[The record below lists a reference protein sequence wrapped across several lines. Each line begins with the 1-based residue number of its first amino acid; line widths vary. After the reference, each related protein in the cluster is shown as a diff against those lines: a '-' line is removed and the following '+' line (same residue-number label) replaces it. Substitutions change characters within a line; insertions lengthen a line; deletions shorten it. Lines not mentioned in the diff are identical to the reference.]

1 MLSLILSAAVLAA
14 APLSAQDPACITRAT
29 PEQLA
34 GRPSPL
40 ESVSFTVGPAR
51 VKVCYGAPSAK
62 GRKVFGELIPYG
74 QLWRTGANE
83 PTMIH
88 TSAPITVAGVAVPAG
103 VVSLYTVPGK
113 SEWEIIINRSVT
125 QWGAE
130 GGYTDAIKAQE
141 IGRGKVAALPD
152 PMPAP
157 VEKFV
162 IRADQTRQKTMLVLE
177 WERTRVS
184 IPVEAAR

>member
-1 MLSLILSAAVLAA
+1 MLSLLLSTALLGT
-14 APLSAQDPACITRAT
+14 APAPIQDPACVTRAT

-34 GRPSPL
+34 GRSSPL
-40 ESVSFTVGPAR
+40 ESVSFRVGTAR

-74 QLWRTGANE
+74 KLWRTGANE

-141 IGRGKVAALPD
+141 IGRGEVAALPE
-152 PMPAP
+152 PLPAP

-162 IRADQTRQKTMLVLE
+162 IRADQTGRTNMLVLE

-184 IPVEAAR
+184 IPVEAAK